1 MNSIRKKLLI
11 TGGSGF
17 LGWNLCRAAKES
29 WEVFGTVFSHK
40 TDIPGCR
47 KVCVDITNYNALT
60 KIFNEIKPDAV
71 IHTAAESQ
79 PNYCQNNPYET
90 YTINVQAT
98 ISIAGLCADK
108 NIPLAFTSSDL
119 VFDGL
124 NPPYSEKDPVSPVNT
139 YGEQKVKAE
148 IEIAKRYPRAAI
160 CRMPLMFG
168 DPSPASN
175 SFLQPIL
182 SNLKN
187 GKQTTL
193 FTDEYRTPASALTA
207 AKGLLWAVDN
217 FSGTIHLGG
226 KERVSRFEFGIKVAE
241 YCGFDKALIK
251 PIFQKSISMPA
262 PRSPD
267 VSLDSSKAFK
277 MGYSPLP
284 LVEEFKCLSFMKKNS
299 LEK

>member
-1 MNSIRKKLLI
+1 MKKLLV

-17 LGWNLCRAAKES
+17 LGWNLCGVAKES
-29 WEVFGTVFSHK
+29 WDVFGTVFSHNI
-40 TDIPGCR
+40 DIPGCK
-47 KVCVDITNYNALT
+47 KVHVNITIYNDLI

-79 PNYCQNNPYET
+79 PNYCQTNPDESYK
-90 YTINVQAT
+90 INVEA
-98 ISIAGLCADK
+98 SINLAGLCADM

-148 IEIAKRYPRAAI
+148 IEILKHCPKAAI

-175 SFLQPIL
+175 SYLQSIL
-182 SNLKN
+182 SNLHNEKYI
-187 GKQTTL
+187 TL
-193 FTDEYRTPASALTA
+193 FTDEYRTPTSAYSA
-207 AKGLLWAVDN
+207 AKGLLWAVEN
-217 FSGTIHLGG
+217 FNGTIHLGG
-226 KERVSRFEFGIKVAE
+226 KERTSRYDFGIKVAAC
-241 YCGFDKALIK
+241 CGFDKSLIK
-251 PIFQKSISMPA
+251 PILQKDISMPA

-267 VSLDSSKAFK
+267 VSLDSSNALK

-284 LVEEFKCLSFMKKNS
+284 LIEEFKRLRCVN
-299 LEK
+299 E